1 MIFVD
6 VSPTLPA
13 IPVAICW
20 LLITEWASRPE
31 HNSRVLLSAAL
42 ARSGRGIHKSLLK
55 LSLFAISY
63 LSIN

>member
-31 HNSRVLLSAAL
+31 HRVVGEKGMA
-42 ARSGRGIHKSLLK
+42 GDP
-55 LSLFAISY
+55 
-63 LSIN
+63 